1 MRQACTLVC
10 FIISLALCG
19 VSGCGGGAGGKPND
33 TTAPPPAAITTP
45 GTLAVSPP
53 LRLVS
58 LTATG
63 FTTELSTHP
72 GGAELISAIGNP
84 ACGVDF
90 YELHFWTRGGANE
103 TTESSG
109 AMMVPTGNGTNCP
122 GSRPI
127 VLYAHGTQRT
137 KNANI
142 ANPTNRDNTEGDLI
156 AAIFASQG
164 YIVVA
169 PNYAGYD
176 ISTLGYHPY
185 LNATQQSGEMMD
197 SLKAARTALSGSLNS
212 TISDSGKL
220 FVTGYSQGGYV
231 ALATVR
237 ALELAKSPIT
247 AAAPMSGPYAL
258 EAFADAVFF
267 GSVNN
272 GATVLLPLLT
282 SSYQHAYGNIYAAT
296 SDIYNSL
303 YATGIDTLLPSTTPI
318 STLYATGKLPE
329 HALFNDTTPVVTLA
343 DQPLLATQV
352 TTALALP
359 KNPDFAAGFGTNA
372 LITNAYRASY
382 AIDAALN
389 PDGAIGNGT
398 PSPGSPI
405 AAKAPSHPLRHA
417 LYLNDL
423 RGGDWAPSTPL
434 LLCGGRLDPSV
445 FYSLNTGALLAHW
458 NSQGVPMTLVAS
470 LDMGATPSGTFKSLQ
485 QEFQASQQA
494 LFAYYLSSGNN
505 PEEAIKA
512 LQDTYH
518 AALAPFC
525 ARAARTYFDRY

>member
-1 MRQACTLVC
+1 MRQACTLIR
-10 FIISLALCG
+10 FAMSLTLCA
-19 VSGCGGGAGGKPND
+19 VAGCGGAAGSKQND
-33 TTAPPPAAITTP
+33 HTAPPPVAVTTP

-53 LRLVS
+53 PRIAS
-58 LTATG
+58 LTTAG
-63 FTTELSTHP
+63 LTTELSTHP
-72 GGAELISAIGNP
+72 GGAELLGAIGNP
-84 ACGVDF
+84 LCGVDF
-90 YELHFWTRGGANE
+90 YELRFWTRGGANE

-109 AMMVPTGNGTNCP
+109 AMMVPTGTAKSCT

-127 VLYAHGTQRT
+127 VLYAHGTQRNKT
-137 KNANI
+137 ANI
-142 ANPTNRDNTEGDLI
+142 ADLTNRDNAEGDLI

-185 LNATQQSGEMMD
+185 LNATQQSGEMTD
-197 SLKAARTALSGSLNS
+197 ILKAARTALSGSLNS
-212 TISDSGKL
+212 VISDNGKL

-282 SSYQHAYGNIYAAT
+282 TSYQHAYGTIYGAT
-296 SDIYNSL
+296 SDIYNTL
-303 YATGIDTLLPSTTPI
+303 YATGIDTLLPSVTPI
-318 STLYATGKLPE
+318 TNLYASGKLPE
-329 HALFNDTTPVVTLA
+329 HALFDSTPPVVTLA
-343 DQPLLATQV
+343 NQPLLAAQV
-352 TTALALP
+352 TAALAVP
-359 KNPDFAAGFGTNA
+359 DNPTFAAGFGTNA
-372 LITNAYRASY
+372 LITNTYRADY
-382 AIDAALN
+382 ATDVALN

-398 PSPGSPI
+398 PSPGSPL
-405 AAKAPSHPLRHA
+405 AAKAPTHPLRHA

-423 RGGDWAPSTPL
+423 RGGDWIPTTPL
-434 LLCGGRLDPSV
+434 LLCGGHLDPSV
-445 FYSLNTGALLAHW
+445 FYTLNTDALLAHW
-458 NSQGVPMTLVAS
+458 NASGVQSTLIAS
-470 LDMGATPSGTFKSLQ
+470 LDLSATPSGTFMSLQ
-485 QEFQASQQA
+485 KEFQASQQA
-494 LFAYYLSSGNN
+494 LFAYYLSRGNTS
-505 PEEAIKA
+505 EQAITA

-525 ARAARTYFDRY
+525 ARAARAYFDRF